1 MSTVWSSSWSLKHV
15 VVAPHSGESGPPF
28 SDCHPGFNHCALV
41 PVWLSAIRWTQ
52 PRPSATAEL
61 PARQRKLARHQAPLP
76 QAPLPTT
83 TITTTMSTPS
93 EPP

>member
-1 MSTVWSSSWSLKHV
+1 MGRLFRIAILAS
-15 VVAPHSGESGPPF
+15 
-28 SDCHPGFNHCALV
+28 NHGALDLL
-41 PVWLSAIRWTQ
+41 WLSAIQRTQ

-61 PARQRKLARHQAPLP
+61 PARQRKLARYQAPLP

-83 TITTTMSTPS
+83 TTTNTTMSTPS